1 MRGSSRGRPGTRGW
15 RPVPAAPSSLRIA
28 GEGDCPAPLAWSDF
42 RVVIPNFLPLRVRFP
57 SWFQGPHG
65 IGGARASAG
74 AGGILLPH
82 PELTGLRIPSN
93 EVVPCPRTPGILGF
107 MGYPQTKPSQIQ
119 GLPWNEESDAE
130 FGEER
135 CPITGC
141 SPTVSQ
147 TLGSLDISRGGPLSE
162 ATWDWSQGPFCTL
175 LKGGVT
181 SFNNG
186 ETA

>member
-1 MRGSSRGRPGTRGW
+1 MRGSSRGRPRTRGW

-82 PELTGLRIPSN
+82 PEPTGLRIPSN
-93 EVVPCPRTPGILGF
+93 EVVPCPRAPGILGF

-130 FGEER
+130 FRRREMPYNWMLSDSLSNLGFPR
-135 CPITGC
+135 HKQRG
-141 SPTVSQ
+141 SPFRSY
-147 TLGSLDISRGGPLSE
+147 L
-162 ATWDWSQGPFCTL
+162 GPFPGTFL
-175 LKGGVT
+175 YPFERWSHL
-181 SFNNG
+181 F
-186 ETA
+186 